1 MPDLRSNPNQE
12 KAILHTVGAAQVFAG
27 PGSGKTYVTVQ
38 RIKHLVTKLGTDP
51 SQILVITFTKAAA
64 LEMQERFFRLMEP
77 ERPPVR
83 FGTFHAV
90 FYHILKQSTQYRGYS
105 IITESEKR
113 KLIRQIIRM
122 HPQFVCLQ
130 EEDLEELTASLC
142 AYQASSAVKPI
153 SVQKIKEEDLLFLA
167 GEYESY
173 LREFRQMDF
182 DGITRHCRT
191 LLLDD
196 PASLAL
202 WQARFRFILIDEFQD
217 ISPDQYEIIKL
228 LAAPENNLFIVG
240 DDDQSIYGFRGASPD
255 SMQTFMK
262 DYPGAD
268 RIFLDVNYRCNS
280 RIVDAAG
287 AVIRENVNRVE
298 KQIRAAHEDGE
309 GFFFQVFEDEA
320 EEENYIVRKLKS
332 RQEAGESEQS
342 AMICRTNF
350 DCAIWAQILRKN
362 GISFYMKETPKNPFR
377 HFVIQ
382 DIMAYLALAHGDLR
396 RKYFL
401 RIINRPVR
409 YLKRECM
416 PKELVSEGEMMDY
429 YKNTPAL
436 QQEVRKLFRD
446 LESLKSKKLYLQ
458 IHYIRKVI
466 GYDGFL
472 REKYGADKAE
482 ELLQIAVD
490 FQELSKRFQTYS
502 EVNDY
507 ISQYDEALQAADTG
521 NADIANSQEQIAVKT
536 GIQLMTMHASKGLEF
551 DIVYLPGCQ
560 EGKIPSAK
568 SQTQAEIEEERRMFY
583 VAMTRAKKEL
593 YVTAH
598 KGKSGKDM
606 PSRFLKCLYHVSS
619 STSSSNS
626 EASRYSSK
634 ASATASY
641 SSSSSIYSS
650 SGSSFGSSGF
660 SL

>member
-1 MPDLRSNPNQE
+1 M
-12 KAILHTVGAAQVFAG
+12 HTVGAAQVFAG

-38 RIKHLVTKLGTDP
+38 HIKNLITHQGVDP

-90 FYHILKQSTQYRGYS
+90 FYHILKQSAQYRDYS
-105 IITESEKR
+105 IITDSEKK
-113 KLIRQIIRM
+113 KLIRQIIHM
-122 HPQFVCLQ
+122 HKSFACIQ
-130 EEDLEELTASLC
+130 EEDLEELTALLC
-142 AYQASSAVKPI
+142 VYQASSVVRPI
-153 SVQKIKEEDLLFLA
+153 SIQKISEEDLLFLVN
-167 GEYESY
+167 EYESY

-182 DGITRHCRT
+182 DGITRHCRS
-191 LLLDD
+191 LLSDD
-196 PASLAL
+196 PASLAV

-217 ISPDQYEIIKL
+217 ISPEQYEIIKL

-255 SMQTFMK
+255 SMQAFMK
-262 DYPGAD
+262 DYPDAE

-287 AVIRENVNRVE
+287 TVIRENINRVE
-298 KQIRAAHEDGE
+298 KQIRAAHENGE
-309 GFFFQVFEDEA
+309 GFFLHVFEDEA
-320 EEENYIVRKLKS
+320 EEENYIARELKS
-332 RQEAGESEQS
+332 KQEAGESEQC

-350 DCAIWAQILRKN
+350 ECAIWAQILRKN
-362 GISFYMKETPKNPFR
+362 GVPFYMKETPKNPFR

-382 DIMAYLALAHGDLR
+382 DIMAYLALAQGDRLR
-396 RKYFL
+396 KHFL

-409 YLKRECM
+409 YLKRESM
-416 PKELVSEGEMMDY
+416 QGEHVSESEMLDY
-429 YKNTPAL
+429 YKNTPVL
-436 QQEVRKLFRD
+436 QQEVRELFRD
-446 LESLKSKKLYLQ
+446 LEGLRSKKLYMQ

-472 REKYGADKAE
+472 REKYGVDKAE
-482 ELLQIAVD
+482 ELLRIAIE
-490 FQELSKRFQTYS
+490 FQEISKRFQAYA
-502 EVNDY
+502 ELNDY
-507 ISQYDEALQAADTG
+507 ISQYDETVRT
-521 NADIANSQEQIAVKT
+521 SQENRAEKSDSPEQTTAGT
-536 GIQLMTMHASKGLEF
+536 GIRLMTMHASKGLEF
-551 DIVYLPGCQ
+551 DTVYLPGCQ

-568 SQTQAEIEEERRMFY
+568 SQTQEEIEEERRMFY

-593 YVTAH
+593 HVTAH

-606 PSRFLKCLYHVSS
+606 PSRFLKCLCQSS
-619 STSSSNS
+619 PSTSSSNS

>member
-1 MPDLRSNPNQE
+1 M
-12 KAILHTVGAAQVFAG
+12 HTVGAAQVFAG

-38 RIKHLVTKLGTDP
+38 RIKNLITHQGVDP

-90 FYHILKQSTQYRGYS
+90 FYHILKQSTQYRDYS

-113 KLIRQIIRM
+113 KLIRQIVRIR
-122 HPQFVCLQ
+122 PQFACLQ
-130 EEDLEELTASLC
+130 EEDLEELTALLC
-142 AYQASSAVKPI
+142 VYQASSVVRPI
-153 SVQKIKEEDLLFLA
+153 SVQKISEEDLLFLVN
-167 GEYESY
+167 EYESY

-182 DGITRHCRT
+182 DGITRHCRS
-191 LLLDD
+191 LLSDD
-196 PASLAL
+196 PASLAV

-217 ISPDQYEIIKL
+217 ISPEQYEIIKL

-255 SMQTFMK
+255 SMQAFMK
-262 DYPGAD
+262 DYPDAE

-287 AVIRENVNRVE
+287 TVIRENINRVE
-298 KQIRAAHEDGE
+298 KQIRAAHENGE
-309 GFFFQVFEDEA
+309 GFFLHVFEDEA
-320 EEENYIVRKLKS
+320 EEENYIARELKS
-332 RQEAGESEQS
+332 KQEAGEAEQC

-350 DCAIWAQILRKN
+350 ECAIWAQILRKS
-362 GISFYMKETPKNPFR
+362 GVPFYMKETPKNPFR

-382 DIMAYLALAHGDLR
+382 DIMAYLALAQGDRLR
-396 RKYFL
+396 KHFL

-409 YLKRECM
+409 YLKRESM
-416 PKELVSEGEMMDY
+416 QEERVSERNMLDY

-446 LESLKSKKLYLQ
+446 LESLRSKKLYMQ
-458 IHYIRKVI
+458 IHYIHKVI

-472 REKYGADKAE
+472 REKYGVDKAE
-482 ELLQIAVD
+482 ELLRIAIE
-490 FQELSKRFQTYS
+490 FQEISKRFQTYA
-502 EVNDY
+502 ELNDY
-507 ISQYDEALQAADTG
+507 ISQYDETVQT
-521 NADIANSQEQIAVKT
+521 SQENRAEKSDSPEQNTAGT
-536 GIQLMTMHASKGLEF
+536 GIRLMTMHASKGLEF
-551 DIVYLPGCQ
+551 DTVYLPGCQ

-568 SQTQAEIEEERRMFY
+568 SQTQEEIEEERRMFY

-593 YVTAH
+593 HVTAH

-606 PSRFLKCLYHVSS
+606 PSRFLKCLCQSS
-619 STSSSNS
+619 PSTSSSNS

>member
-1 MPDLRSNPNQE
+1 M
-12 KAILHTVGAAQVFAG
+12 HTVGAAQIFAG

-38 RIKHLVTKLGTDP
+38 RIKHLITEQGVDP

-105 IITESEKR
+105 IIAESEK
-113 KLIRQIIRM
+113 KKMIRRIIHM
-122 HPQFVCLQ
+122 HPQFACLQ
-130 EEDLEELTASLC
+130 EEDMEEVTASLC
-142 AYQASSAVKPI
+142 AYQASSVVKPI
-153 SVQKIKEEDLLFLA
+153 SVRKISEEDIRFLA
-167 GEYESY
+167 EEYEAY
-173 LREFRQMDF
+173 LREFRQMDS

-196 PASLAL
+196 PALLAL
-202 WQARFRFILIDEFQD
+202 WQSRFRFILIDEFQD

-240 DDDQSIYGFRGASPD
+240 DDDQSIYGFRGANPD

-262 DYPGAD
+262 DYPDAD

-280 RIVDAAG
+280 RIVEAAG
-287 AVIRENVNRVE
+287 KVIGENVNRVE
-298 KQIRAAHEDGE
+298 KQIHAANENEE
-309 GFFFQVFEDEA
+309 GFFLQIFEDEA
-320 EEENYIVRKLKS
+320 EEEEYIVRELKN
-332 RQEAGESEQS
+332 RQEAGESKQC
-342 AMICRTNF
+342 AMICRTNYE
-350 DCAIWAQILRKN
+350 CAVWAQILRKN

-382 DIMAYLALAHGDLR
+382 DIMAYLTLAQGDLR

-409 YLKRECM
+409 YLKRESM
-416 PKELVSEGEMMDY
+416 QGERVSEGEMLDY
-429 YKNTPAL
+429 YKSTPVL
-436 QQEVRKLFRD
+436 QQEVRKLFND
-446 LESLKSKKLYLQ
+446 LESLKSKRLYLQ
-458 IHYIRKVI
+458 IHYIRRVI

-472 REKYGADKAE
+472 QEKYGVDKAE
-482 ELLQIAVD
+482 ELLRIASD
-490 FQELSKRFQTYS
+490 FQEISKRFQSYA
-502 EVNDY
+502 ELDDY
-507 ISQYDEALQAADTG
+507 VSQYDEMIQMSRENKAGQSD
-521 NADIANSQEQIAVKT
+521 SPEQTTAKT

-551 DIVYLPGCQ
+551 DTVYLPGCQ

-568 SQTQAEIEEERRMFY
+568 SQAPEEIEEERRMFY
-583 VAMTRAKKEL
+583 VAMTRAKQSL
-593 YVTAH
+593 YITAH
-598 KGKSGKDM
+598 KAKSGKDM
-606 PSRFLKCLYHVSS
+606 PSRFLKCLCQSSS